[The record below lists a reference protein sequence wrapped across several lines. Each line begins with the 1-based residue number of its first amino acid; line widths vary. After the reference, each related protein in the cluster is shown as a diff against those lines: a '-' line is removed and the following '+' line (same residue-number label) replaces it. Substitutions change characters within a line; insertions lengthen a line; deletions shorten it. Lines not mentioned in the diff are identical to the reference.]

1 MDLQLVRTR
10 TIIVRI
16 QTNLEV
22 IGMNFLP
29 LIKELASTYQAFES
43 YSSNHVKEMGLTM
56 TQFDILATLGN
67 QPPMTCKEL
76 GEKTLILKGTMTGV
90 LERLEAKGLI
100 EKIANEEDGRSYK
113 IGLTKSGDKLF
124 RKVFPEHLQYL
135 GKAFSQLSSKEIEQA
150 VSVLNAVK
158 TIF

>member
-1 MDLQLVRTR
+1 
-10 TIIVRI
+10 
-16 QTNLEV
+16 
-22 IGMNFLP
+22 MNFLP
-29 LIKELASTYQAFES
+29 LIKELATTYQAFES
-43 YSSNHVKEMGLTM
+43 YSASHIKEMGLTT

-124 RKVFPEHLQYL
+124 KKAFPEHLEYL
-135 GKAFSQLSSKEIEQA
+135 RKAFSHLSSKEIDQA
-150 VSVLNAVK
+150 INSLK
-158 TIF
+158 TIKSIFN

>member
-1 MDLQLVRTR
+1 
-10 TIIVRI
+10 
-16 QTNLEV
+16 
-22 IGMNFLP
+22 MNFMP

-43 YSSNHVKEMGLTM
+43 YSTNHVKEMGLTM

-76 GEKTLILKGTMTGV
+76 GQKTLILKGTMTGV
-90 LERLEAKGLI
+90 LERMEAKGLI
-100 EKIANEEDGRSYK
+100 ERIPNEEDGRSYR

-124 RKVFPEHLQYL
+124 KKAFPEHLQYL
-135 GKAFSQLSSKEIEQA
+135 GKVFSKLSGKEIEQA
-150 VSVLNAVK
+150 VNALKVVK

>member
-1 MDLQLVRTR
+1 
-10 TIIVRI
+10 
-16 QTNLEV
+16 
-22 IGMNFLP
+22 MNYMT

-43 YSSNHVKEMGLTM
+43 YSTSHIKEMGLTM

-124 RKVFPEHLQYL
+124 QKAFPEHLKYL
-135 GKAFSQLSSKEIEQA
+135 GKAFSQLNSKEIEKA
-150 VSVLNAVK
+150 VSALKAVK